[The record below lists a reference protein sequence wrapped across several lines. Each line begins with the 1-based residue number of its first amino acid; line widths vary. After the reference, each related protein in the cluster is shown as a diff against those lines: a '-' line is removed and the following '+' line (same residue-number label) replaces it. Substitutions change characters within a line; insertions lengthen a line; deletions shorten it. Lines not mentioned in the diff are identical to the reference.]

1 MFSLKKFLLSFKYAA
16 GGVKAA
22 YKKEQSFKIMLW
34 VALIVLGLAFVLKL
48 NNLEKAIITLSCG
61 FVLGLE
67 LLNSQIE
74 KILDIIQPC
83 LDHRVKHIKDLSAGA
98 VLIASASAVL
108 VAFFIFLPYMLK

>member
-1 MFSLKKFLLSFKYAA
+1 MIKLKKFGLSFKYALA
-16 GGVKAA
+16 GVKAA
-22 YKKEQSFKIMLW
+22 YKKEQSFRIMLG
-34 VALIVLGLAFVLKL
+34 VALIVLILAFALRL
-48 NNLEKAIITLSCG
+48 NSLEKAILVLSCG

-98 VLIASASAVL
+98 VLIASLSAAL
-108 VAFFIFLPYMLK
+108 VAVFLFLAHLL